1 MLKVFV
7 AGPIHGFEDKQDYRR
22 VIAQLLRKFGYEPVD
37 PWEREREI
45 YQRSSKDR
53 SWWRRAKPEEF
64 VRRDLEDIE
73 RCDALIAYLP
83 TLSAGACMELF
94 YAKLR
99 GKKTVVVCELPD
111 PSPWIVVHSDVL
123 LKSTVE
129 LESYLR
135 EKGL

>member
-1 MLKVFV
+1 MKVFV

-73 RCDALIAYLP
+73 RCDALIAY
-83 TLSAGACMELF
+83 
-94 YAKLR
+94 
-99 GKKTVVVCELPD
+99 
-111 PSPWIVVHSDVL
+111 
-123 LKSTVE
+123 
-129 LESYLR
+129 
-135 EKGL
+135 